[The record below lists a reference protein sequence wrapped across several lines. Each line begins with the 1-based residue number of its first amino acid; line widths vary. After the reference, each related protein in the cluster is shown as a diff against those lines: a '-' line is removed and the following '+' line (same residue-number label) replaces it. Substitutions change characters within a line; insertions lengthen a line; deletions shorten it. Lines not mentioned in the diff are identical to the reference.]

1 MSIAWRARA
10 LLQSIGRVAFVKKS
24 IGALVAEA
32 SDTAISGAEIV
43 GDAEAGPTTLRVRH
57 RLIESPGRPP
67 PLPRRHSPQSILSF
81 QSCHA
86 SQRTLGP
93 IDLVC
98 FGIGCIIGAGVYVL
112 TGHVAATTTGPA
124 LVISMLI
131 AAFSAGLVRPEPRNH
146 DYKRINEYLFDA

>member
-24 IGALVAEA
+24 IGALAAEA
-32 SDTAISGAEIV
+32 NDAVLSGAEMA
-43 GDAEAGPTTLRVRH
+43 GDAEAGPRTLRVPMH
-57 RLIESPGRPP
+57 RSAEMIRLNSTSHYSRALAVFAIV
-67 PLPRRHSPQSILSF
+67 
-81 QSCHA
+81 SCLA
-86 SQRTLGP
+86 QRTLGP

-124 LVISMLI
+124 LVISMMI
-131 AAFSAGLVRPEPRNH
+131 AAFSAGLV
-146 DYKRINEYLFDA
+146 